1 MHEDAINTIKQYKQM
16 LDYFMERVN
25 IKSTEMIIISK
36 STVYFKMDF
45 DGLVKKILTSPCL
58 DIGCKPLKTNK
69 SQIYPT
75 K

>member
-1 MHEDAINTIKQYKQM
+1 M
-16 LDYFMERVN
+16 LDCFMESVV

-45 DGLVKKILTSPCL
+45 YGLVKKILTSPCL
-58 DIGCKPLKTNK
+58 DIGCKPLKTKK

>member
-1 MHEDAINTIKQYKQM
+1 
-16 LDYFMERVN
+16 MESVV

-45 DGLVKKILTSPCL
+45 YGLVKKILTPPCL
-58 DIGCKPLKTNK
+58 DIGCKPLKTKK